1 MPKPEFLKTLEIIN
15 EEGGKIKKKDL
26 AEKLEKKGILNPNSK
41 PGNKN
46 QVLLASL
53 DKNIVQHLEN
63 PWKAISVE
71 KIGRNRWIS
80 ITSEGQYLLNTLL

>member
-1 MPKPEFLKTLEIIN
+1 
-15 EEGGKIKKKDL
+15 
-26 AEKLEKKGILNPNSK
+26 
-41 PGNKN
+41 
-46 QVLLASL
+46 LASL

-63 PWKAISVE
+63 AWKAISVE